1 MIKVLENKQ
10 DTLNLN
16 FPIVFSIKTD
26 NDFFCIICV
35 LQENLDFLS
44 VLSIQNLEFSP
55 ITLNL
60 LTKLFKVTSFLKKLS
75 ITNSNFPSTDSFCLL
90 CNALQNNS
98 SVISLNLS
106 SNSLSDSYGMYIC
119 DLITNSSYI
128 KEVVLDDNLFEATDF
143 GQCFSVSNVESVSLN
158 GNPLNLSAI
167 ASILASSKVNL
178 NMRHLSLKGIKNS
191 LSLEECVAETL
202 EYNRLV
208 YLGFDLTEKN
218 LVALKKIENVLIF
231 HNRTLVM
238 INSRF
243 IDWDKV
249 GERDP
254 CFGIKKALLA
264 NMWFYNED
272 MKNSVIGQELFKDVQ
287 FIILKKMK
295 NLAQHDN
302 QRELAGTPDFK
313 DNTGKS
319 SFSSLL
325 YSDSSFIDTR
335 DKGELQIGEK
345 SKFDM
350 LADVAE
356 TLNMKYDKFIEHVSG
371 SMENLNEKVER
382 LDNNFQEVEGYISY
396 LQGQENRNEERLI
409 GIVHEMIEGAKQDI
423 LIQISGMIENLGS
436 KAQPSTMNS
445 SFQSSQ
451 LKEIVSETEEKIQLL
466 DLKLEKQYYHIK
478 STFKNLNTTYSTNTQ
493 FKNLDSQVQKL
504 SQAFE
509 ELSEKTENTIQYC
522 QKLSENSNNLLK
534 IIQNLQKQYNETDK
548 SIKEYVS
555 SISVME
561 EKVNNTLK
569 IRELLKSR
577 DEEIY
582 KKLYNVECDIL
593 ELKNTEKFEEIQRA
607 LQKIHQKL
615 DQAEETLTK
624 NQENNLFQLTE
635 QNLLISEVQ
644 QKLSIIESSAQQ
656 VQSKDHLP
664 IKEESFELSVSELHS
679 INPEKLSYSNSLI
692 NRLEKLEKM
701 NIHKKALE
709 VSKTFE
715 EEFDFVPGETE
726 NLVRSA
732 VIERVSKLSN
742 KSNVGLYRTLA
753 PITPKNY
760 YSSFEEDLQPSLELR
775 ESLKHKGLFFNHS

>member
-1 MIKVLENKQ
+1 
-10 DTLNLN
+10 
-16 FPIVFSIKTD
+16 
-26 NDFFCIICV
+26 
-35 LQENLDFLS
+35 
-44 VLSIQNLEFSP
+44 
-55 ITLNL
+55 
-60 LTKLFKVTSFLKKLS
+60 
-75 ITNSNFPSTDSFCLL
+75 
-90 CNALQNNS
+90 
-98 SVISLNLS
+98 
-106 SNSLSDSYGMYIC
+106 MYIC

-128 KEVVLDDNLFEATDF
+128 KEIFLDDNLFKATDF

-158 GNPLNLSAI
+158 GNPLNLSVLS
-167 ASILASSKVNL
+167 SILASSKVNL
-178 NMRHLSLKGIKNS
+178 NMRHLSLKGIQDS
-191 LSLEECVAETL
+191 LSIAECVADTL

-208 YLGFDLTEKN
+208 YLGFDLTETNFKI
-218 LVALKKIENVLIF
+218 LKKIENVLTF
-231 HNRTLVM
+231 HNKTLVM
-238 INSRF
+238 INSKF

-249 GERDP
+249 GQKDP

-272 MKNSVIGQELFKDVQ
+272 MQSSVIGQDLFKDVQ

-295 NLAQHDN
+295 SLAQHDS
-302 QRELAGTPDFK
+302 QREMAGTPDFK
-313 DNTGKS
+313 ENTGKS

-335 DKGELQIGEK
+335 DKGELLIGEK
-345 SKFDM
+345 SKFDL

-356 TLNMKYDKFIEHVSG
+356 TLNMKYDKFIEQVSENI
-371 SMENLNEKVER
+371 ENLNEKVER
-382 LDNNFQEVEGYISY
+382 LDKNFQEVEGYFSY
-396 LQGQENRNEERLI
+396 FQSQESRTEERVL
-409 GIVHEMIEGAKQDI
+409 GIVQEMIEGVKHDI
-423 LIQISGMIENLGS
+423 LIQISGMTEKLANKTQTSNL
-436 KAQPSTMNS
+436 NS

-451 LKEIVSETEEKIQLL
+451 LKEIQSETEEKIQLL
-466 DLKLEKQYYHIK
+466 DLKLEKQYFHIK
-478 STFKNLNTTYSTNTQ
+478 STFKNLNTTYSSNTQ
-493 FKNLDSQVQKL
+493 FKSLDSQVQKL
-504 SQAFE
+504 SESFE

-522 QKLSENSNNLLK
+522 QKLSENSNNLVK
-534 IIQNLQKQYNETDK
+534 IIQNLQKQYNESDK
-548 SIKEYVS
+548 NIKEYVS

-561 EKVNNTLK
+561 EKVSNTLK

-582 KKLYNVECDIL
+582 KKLYNFECDLL
-593 ELKNTEKFEEIQRA
+593 ELKNSEKFEDFQTA
-607 LQKIHQKL
+607 LQKIHSKL
-615 DQAEETLTK
+615 DQAEETLSK

-635 QNLLISEVQ
+635 QNLLITEVQ
-644 QKLSIIESSAQQ
+644 QKLSIIESSIQE
-656 VQSKDHLP
+656 VHSKVLP

-679 INPEKLSYSNSLI
+679 PNPEKLSYSNNLI
-692 NRLEKLEKM
+692 NRLEKLEKI

-742 KSNVGLYRTLA
+742 KSNLGLYRTLA
-753 PITPKNY
+753 PITPKNF